1 MFFLKLRPL
10 LTTLFLIIF
19 SYLTLQGQ
27 PDTLVIRPGF
37 SQLPANNYF
46 TYFNTDQSIAADS
59 AWKTLQTKST
69 YAKKL
74 NKINFGSINGF
85 YWLATTLKNQ
95 LGKDQ
100 HLILEIRQPHLYRMV
115 LYKVEKD
122 SIHTVSETG
131 IHYNFYQRPTAS
143 RFFDFPMVL
152 KEGETTTVLI
162 MVHHLNSLSLPIYLM
177 TESTFH
183 QRNYNQ
189 NIIWGYWFGFLSFC
203 ALFALIAAILL
214 RNSIFIWYFFYIS
227 TASLYGFT
235 EQGYAFQFFFPGQA
249 DVAATVIIQLAVY
262 GFIFL
267 IKLSQ
272 GLLDTK
278 KYLPTIHRILN
289 AMFYFV
295 LSLIV
300 AAYIVPQLM
309 FRLSPIVLPIAN
321 LVVLIGLVLL
331 AYSGIK
337 ALFTNRIIAL
347 FYLTAYGT
355 LVAASIFGILNYGF
369 GFFQYDGPSLTLMAY
384 FFEAMLLS
392 VALVI
397 LFRQVQGERT
407 RLAKQLTDQQK
418 QMYQHYI
425 NGIEKERSR
434 IAGELHDDVGS
445 RLSHLKR
452 LLQSHSEES
461 LKTAE
466 QVEQLIKD
474 VRQLSHDLSPP
485 LAHIA
490 GLQPLLENLI
500 ADTRHSS
507 KIDIRLQAHDF
518 NEGLTSTQIQQIYRV
533 VQEAFNN
540 IVKHAEASRID
551 IQIFGHTSEVDIII
565 EDNGKG
571 FDSKSKPDGFGLN
584 QMRIRT
590 ESIGGRIEINSHP
603 GGGCHILIQIPYGA
617 TSIH

>member
-1 MFFLKLRPL
+1 MKPL
-10 LTTLFLIIF
+10 LTILVLIIF
-19 SYLTLQGQ
+19 SCSKSQAQ
-27 PDTLVIRPGF
+27 PDTLIIQPGF
-37 SQLPANNYF
+37 SQQPANNYF
-46 TYFNTDQSIAADS
+46 TYFNTEQSLSADS
-59 AWKTLQTKST
+59 AWKVFQAPSSVT
-69 YAKKL
+69 KKL

-85 YWLATTLKNQ
+85 YWLTTTLKNQ
-95 LGKDQ
+95 SSVDQ
-100 HLILEIRQPHLYRMV
+100 QLILEIRQPHLYRIILHEV
-115 LYKVEKD
+115 KKD
-122 SIHTVSETG
+122 SIYTVSETG

-143 RFFDFPMVL
+143 RFFDFPITL
-152 KEGETTTVLI
+152 KEGETITVLL
-162 MVHHLNSLSLPIYLM
+162 MVHHLNSLTLPMYLF
-177 TESTFH
+177 TASAFH

-203 ALFALIAAILL
+203 ALFALTAAIML

-235 EQGYAFQFFFPGQA
+235 DQGYGFQFFFPRLA

-278 KYLPTIHRILN
+278 KYLPTVHRVLN
-289 AMFYFV
+289 GMFYFI
-295 LSLIV
+295 LSLIL
-300 AAYIVPQLM
+300 AAYVAPQLM
-309 FRLSPIVLPIAN
+309 LRLSPVVLPIVN
-321 LVVLIGLVLL
+321 LVVLAGLVLL

-337 ALFTNRIIAL
+337 ALFTNRIIAI

-355 LVAASIFGILNYGF
+355 LVAASVFGILNYGF
-369 GFFQYDGPSLTLMAY
+369 GVFQYDGPNFTLLAY

-397 LFRQVQGERT
+397 LFRQVQRERT
-407 RLAKQLTDQQK
+407 QLAVRLADQQK
-418 QMYQHYI
+418 QMYQQYI
-425 NGIEKERSR
+425 DGIEKERSR

-452 LLQSHSEES
+452 LLQNHSEES

-485 LAHIA
+485 LAYVA

-507 KIDIRLQAHDF
+507 GLDIKFQVHDF
-518 NEGLTSTQIQQIYRV
+518 KEGLSPAQIQQLYRI
-533 VQEAFNN
+533 VQEALNN
-540 IVKHAEASRID
+540 CVKHAEASRID
-551 IQIFGHTSEVDIII
+551 IQLFGHPTELDIII

-571 FDSKSKPDGFGLN
+571 FDLKNTTQGFGLN

-590 ESIGGRIEINSHP
+590 ESLGGRIEINSHP
-603 GGGCHILIQIPYGA
+603 GGGCHLLIQVPYK
-617 TSIH
+617 TIS

>member
-1 MFFLKLRPL
+1 M
-10 LTTLFLIIF
+10 
-19 SYLTLQGQ
+19 GQ
-27 PDTLVIRPGF
+27 LAI
-37 SQLPANNYF
+37 NNYF
-46 TYFNTDQSIAADS
+46 TYLNTDQSIPADS
-59 AWKTLQTKST
+59 AWKTFQTSPALIKR
-69 YAKKL
+69 L

-85 YWLATTLKNQ
+85 YWLTTTLTNQ
-95 LGKDQ
+95 SGKDQ
-100 HLILEIRQPHLYRMV
+100 HLMLEVRQPHLYRMV
-115 LYKVEKD
+115 LHEVEKD
-122 SIHTVSETG
+122 SIHTLFETG
-131 IHYNFYQRPTAS
+131 IHYDFYHRPTAS
-143 RFFDFPMVL
+143 RYFDFPIVL
-152 KEGETTTVLI
+152 KNGETKTFLL
-162 MVHHLNSLSLPIYLM
+162 MVHHLNSLTLPLYLM
-177 TESTFH
+177 SEATFH

-214 RNSIFIWYFFYIS
+214 RKSIFIWYFLYIS
-227 TASLYGFT
+227 AASLYGFT
-235 EQGYAFQFFFPGQA
+235 DQGYGFQFFFPGLA
-249 DVAATVIIQLAVY
+249 DVAATIIIQLAVY

-278 KYLPTIHRILN
+278 KYLPRTHRILN
-289 AMFYFV
+289 GMFYFV
-295 LSLIV
+295 LSLIF
-300 AAYIVPQLM
+300 AAYIAPQLM
-309 FRLSPIVLPIAN
+309 FRLSPILLPTVN
-321 LVVLIGLVLL
+321 LVVLVGLVLL

-355 LVAASIFGILNYGF
+355 LVAASIFGILTYGF
-369 GFFQYDGPSLTLMAY
+369 GLFQYDGPNLTLIAY

-397 LFRQVQGERT
+397 LFRQVQKERT
-407 RLAKQLTDQQK
+407 QLAEQLAVQQK
-418 QMYQHYI
+418 HMYQQYI
-425 NGIEKERSR
+425 DGIEKERSR

-452 LLQSHSEES
+452 LLQNHSEES

-466 QVEQLIKD
+466 QVDQLIKD

-500 ADTRHSS
+500 ADIRHSS
-507 KIDIRLQAHDF
+507 GLDIKFQVHEF
-518 NEGLTSTQIQQIYRV
+518 KEGLSPAQIQQIYRI

-551 IQIFGHTSEVDIII
+551 IQLFGHPTELDIII

-571 FDSKSKPDGFGLN
+571 FDVKSTTQGFGLN

-590 ESIGGRIEINSHP
+590 ESLGGRIEINSHP
-603 GGGCHILIQIPYGA
+603 GKGSHLLVQIPYNKV
-617 TSIH
+617 